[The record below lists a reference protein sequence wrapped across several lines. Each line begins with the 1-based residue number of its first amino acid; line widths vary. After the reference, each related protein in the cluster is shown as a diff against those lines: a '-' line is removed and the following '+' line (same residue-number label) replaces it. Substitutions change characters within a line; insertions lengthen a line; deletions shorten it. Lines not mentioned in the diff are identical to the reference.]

1 MRSSHFEILEPPR
14 AGWLVI
20 IERYNAILD
29 QSERISIITR
39 AIKLITHNTFR
50 NAHRKQNKTKQNKN
64 ENKKK
69 MKIKQKRKGKEKAAI
84 GFKKV
89 LE

>member
-1 MRSSHFEILEPPR
+1 M
-14 AGWLVI
+14 I

-50 NAHRKQNKTKQNKN
+50 NADRKKNKTKQNKN
-64 ENKKK
+64 ENKKKTKTK

-84 GFKKV
+84 GSKKV

>member
-1 MRSSHFEILEPPR
+1 M
-14 AGWLVI
+14 I

-50 NAHRKQNKTKQNKN
+50 NADRKKKQNKTKQKRKQKKKQ
-64 ENKKK
+64 KKK